1 MRRIVEPLGEEHV
14 LVPKAVK
21 AVIMASA
28 GAAIVSTPLYWR
40 LGGPDSGQ
48 LAAASVQGATGVIAL
63 AWSLLARPAVPGP
76 APVPGP
82 ALAPAAAP
90 AAGPAPAS
98 ESRESRATEA
108 TDIADVTDAA
118 GVADATDV
126 ATDTGRSSARDGGRA
141 ISGVLRESRAD
152 GRSARVERSGEAIA
166 EGPGLACSGVHCR

>member
-1 MRRIVEPLGEEHV
+1 M

-28 GAAIVSTPLYWR
+28 GAAIVSTPLYWL

-82 ALAPAAAP
+82 ALAPAAAL

-98 ESRESRATEA
+98 EPRATEA
-108 TDIADVTDAA
+108 TDIADVA

-152 GRSARVERSGEAIA
+152 GRSARVQRSGDAIA

>member
-1 MRRIVEPLGEEHV
+1 M

-28 GAAIVSTPLYWR
+28 GAAIVSTPLYWL

-82 ALAPAAAP
+82 ALAPAAAL

-98 ESRESRATEA
+98 EPRAPEA
-108 TDIADVTDAA
+108 TDIADVADAA

-152 GRSARVERSGEAIA
+152 GRSARVQRSGDAIA

>member
-1 MRRIVEPLGEEHV
+1 M

-28 GAAIVSTPLYWR
+28 GAAIVSTPLYWL

-76 APVPGP
+76 APVPEP
-82 ALAPAAAP
+82 ALAPAAAL

-98 ESRESRATEA
+98 ESRATEA
-108 TDIADVTDAA
+108 TDIADVADAA

-152 GRSARVERSGEAIA
+152 GRSARVQRSGDAIA

>member
-1 MRRIVEPLGEEHV
+1 M

-82 ALAPAAAP
+82 ALAPAAGP

-98 ESRESRATEA
+98 ESRATEA
-108 TDIADVTDAA
+108 TDIADVADAA

-152 GRSARVERSGEAIA
+152 GRSARVERSGDAIA

>member
-1 MRRIVEPLGEEHV
+1 M

-28 GAAIVSTPLYWR
+28 GAAIVSTPLYWL

-82 ALAPAAAP
+82 ALAPAAGSA
-90 AAGPAPAS
+90 APAS
-98 ESRESRATEA
+98 ESRATEA

-152 GRSARVERSGEAIA
+152 GRSARVQRSGEAIA